1 MFSFIT
7 ENGLLFHPV
16 EYIWLTLLVTIFSD
30 FGNFLNEL
38 SVEFV
43 SYKTAFA
50 LRKFDGNDE
59 VFFIRALLLE
69 VDCSVAAVQIRE

>member
-1 MFSFIT
+1 MFSFSCIE
-7 ENGLLFHPV
+7 ENRLLFHPV

-30 FGNFLNEL
+30 VSNFLNEL

-43 SYKTAFA
+43 SYKTALA

-69 VDCSVAAVQIRE
+69 VD